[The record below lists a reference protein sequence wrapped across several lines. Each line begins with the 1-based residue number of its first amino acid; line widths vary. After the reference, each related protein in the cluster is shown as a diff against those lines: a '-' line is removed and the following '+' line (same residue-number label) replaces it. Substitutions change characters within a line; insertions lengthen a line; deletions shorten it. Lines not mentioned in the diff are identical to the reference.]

1 MWSAIRKLIMYTH
14 NRRKTQCAAAVYSDG
29 AGMVI
34 CWPSQQWL
42 IQCVYACAIRAIH
55 GEAPTNISF
64 HLSSFLIFFFFW
76 VMFNDVIA
84 KWRGGGW
91 TRAKSYS
98 AAVIAAAVYHCIV
111 DYCLASFIPFSL
123 VFISLQRKKNQLTLF
138 LKNLWLF

>member
-1 MWSAIRKLIMYTH
+1 
-14 NRRKTQCAAAVYSDG
+14 VYSDG

-64 HLSSFLIFFFFW
+64 HLISFLIFFFFLGY
-76 VMFNDVIA
+76 VHDEIA

-91 TRAKSYS
+91 TRAKSYTRHQYTQ
-98 AAVIAAAVYHCIV
+98 VRCCDCRRRV
-111 DYCLASFIPFSL
+111 SL
-123 VFISLQRKKNQLTLF
+123 YSRLLPG
-138 LKNLWLF
+138 